1 MKKTLKYIYEALGKT
16 ESLRI
21 AEFLV
26 NHYDSKLPSGIKI
39 VETSFSDDSL
49 KGDYD
54 VDRNKIRI
62 RTSYNKKS
70 DFIIS
75 VLHEIKH
82 AMDAKRMG
90 KSKYKQQY
98 EIEMGRQIALG
109 KHQYHDNRYEIAA
122 EKWAQQPPPTA
133 TSADGQISFG
143 NLLSSR
149 GSSGVNNVEAP

>member
-1 MKKTLKYIYEALGKT
+1 MKNSLKYIYEALGKT

-26 NHYDSKLPSGIKI
+26 NHYSRKIPPGIKI
-39 VETSFSDDSL
+39 VETNFSDKSL

-62 RTSYNKKS
+62 RTSYSKKS

-82 AMDAKRMG
+82 AMDAKDKG
-90 KSKYKQQY
+90 KNQYKKEY
-98 EIEMGRQIALG
+98 EMEMNTQIALG
-109 KHQYHDNRYEIAA
+109 KDRYDDNKFEIEA
-122 EKWAQQPPPTA
+122 EKWAQKEYRK
-133 TSADGQISFG
+133 SWKGDF
-143 NLLSSR
+143 
-149 GSSGVNNVEAP
+149 

>member
-1 MKKTLKYIYEALGKT
+1 MKKNLKYIYEALGKT

-26 NHYDSKLPSGIKI
+26 NHYSRKIPPGIKI
-39 VETSFSDDSL
+39 VETNFSDKSL

-54 VDRNKIRI
+54 VDRNRIRI

-82 AMDAKRMG
+82 AMDAKDKG
-90 KSKYKQQY
+90 KNQYKDEY
-98 EIEMGRQIALG
+98 EMEMNYQIALG
-109 KHQYHDNRYEIAA
+109 KDRYDDNKFEIEA
-122 EKWAQQPPPTA
+122 EKWAQKEYRKRWKG
-133 TSADGQISFG
+133 DF
-143 NLLSSR
+143 
-149 GSSGVNNVEAP
+149 

>member
-1 MKKTLKYIYEALGKT
+1 MKNNLKYIYEALGKT

-26 NHYDSKLPSGIKI
+26 NHHSRKI
-39 VETSFSDDSL
+39 PPGLKIIETNFSDKSL

-82 AMDAKRMG
+82 AMDAKDKG
-90 KSKYKQQY
+90 KNQYKEEY
-98 EIEMGRQIALG
+98 EMEMNYQIALG
-109 KHQYHDNRYEIAA
+109 KDRYDDNKFEIEA
-122 EKWAQQPPPTA
+122 EKWAQKEYRKRWKG
-133 TSADGQISFG
+133 DF
-143 NLLSSR
+143 
-149 GSSGVNNVEAP
+149 

>member
-1 MKKTLKYIYEALGKT
+1 MKKNLKYIYEALGKT

-26 NHYDSKLPSGIKI
+26 NHYSRKIPPGIKI
-39 VETSFSDDSL
+39 VETNFSDKSL

-54 VDRNKIRI
+54 VDRNRIRI

-82 AMDAKRMG
+82 AMDAKDKG
-90 KSKYKQQY
+90 KNQYKDEY
-98 EIEMGRQIALG
+98 EMEMNYQIALG
-109 KHQYHDNRYEIAA
+109 KDRYDDNKFEIEA
-122 EKWAQQPPPTA
+122 EKWAQKEYRK
-133 TSADGQISFG
+133 SWKGDF
-143 NLLSSR
+143 
-149 GSSGVNNVEAP
+149 

>member
-1 MKKTLKYIYEALGKT
+1 MYLYEALGKT

-26 NHYDSKLPSGIKI
+26 NHYSRKIPPGIKI
-39 VETSFSDDSL
+39 VETNFSDKSL

-75 VLHEIKH
+75 VLHEIRH
-82 AMDAKRMG
+82 AMDAKDKG
-90 KSKYKQQY
+90 KKEYKKEY
-98 EIEMGRQIALG
+98 EMEMNYQIALG
-109 KHQYHDNRYEIAA
+109 KDRYDDNKFEIEA
-122 EKWAQQPPPTA
+122 EDWAQKEYRKRWNG
-133 TSADGQISFG
+133 DF
-143 NLLSSR
+143 
-149 GSSGVNNVEAP
+149 

>member
-1 MKKTLKYIYEALGKT
+1 MKNSLKYIYEALGKT

-26 NHYDSKLPSGIKI
+26 NHYSRKIPPGIKI
-39 VETSFSDDSL
+39 VETNFSDKSL

-62 RTSYNKKS
+62 RTSYSKKS

-82 AMDAKRMG
+82 AMDAKDKG
-90 KSKYKQQY
+90 KSKYKNEY
-98 EIEMGRQIALG
+98 EMEMNRQIALG
-109 KHQYHDNRYEIAA
+109 KDRYDDNKFEIEA
-122 EKWAQQPPPTA
+122 ERWAKNEYRKRWKG
-133 TSADGQISFG
+133 DF
-143 NLLSSR
+143 
-149 GSSGVNNVEAP
+149 

>member
-1 MKKTLKYIYEALGKT
+1 MGNRIMKNNLKYIYEALGKT

-26 NHYDSKLPSGIKI
+26 NHYSRKIPPGIKI
-39 VETSFSDDSL
+39 VETNFSDKSL

-54 VDRNKIRI
+54 VDRNRIRI

-82 AMDAKRMG
+82 AMDAKDKG
-90 KSKYKQQY
+90 KNQYKDEY
-98 EIEMGRQIALG
+98 EMEMNYQIALG
-109 KHQYHDNRYEIAA
+109 KDRYDDNKFEIEA
-122 EKWAQQPPPTA
+122 EKWAQKEYRKRWKG
-133 TSADGQISFG
+133 DF
-143 NLLSSR
+143 
-149 GSSGVNNVEAP
+149 

>member
-1 MKKTLKYIYEALGKT
+1 MKNSLKYIYEALGKT

-26 NHYDSKLPSGIKI
+26 NHYSRKVPPGIKI
-39 VETSFSDDSL
+39 VETNFPDDTL

-82 AMDAKRMG
+82 AMDAKDMG
-90 KSKYKQQY
+90 KKEYKKEY
-98 EIEMGRQIALG
+98 EMEMNYLIGIGKHRYNDNKFEIE
-109 KHQYHDNRYEIAA
+109 A
-122 EKWAQQPPPTA
+122 ERWAQKEYRKRWKG
-133 TSADGQISFG
+133 DF
-143 NLLSSR
+143 
-149 GSSGVNNVEAP
+149 

>member
-1 MKKTLKYIYEALGKT
+1 MKKNLKYIYEALGKT

-26 NHYDSKLPSGIKI
+26 NHYSRKIPPGVKI
-39 VETSFSDDSL
+39 VETNFSDKSL

-62 RTSYNKKS
+62 RTSYSKKS

-82 AMDAKRMG
+82 AMDAKDKG
-90 KSKYKQQY
+90 KNQYKKEY
-98 EIEMGRQIALG
+98 EMEMNTQIALG
-109 KHQYHDNRYEIAA
+109 KDRYDDNKFEIEA
-122 EKWAQQPPPTA
+122 EKWTQKEYRK
-133 TSADGQISFG
+133 SWKGDF
-143 NLLSSR
+143 
-149 GSSGVNNVEAP
+149 